1 MSKYFPKLRPFEG
14 NVKVELYL
22 SNYVTTADIKNA
34 TCVDT
39 SKFAKKVDWSNL
51 KREVDT
57 LDVCKL
63 KTNPVDLSKLSDV
76 VKREV
81 VKKNVYD
88 KLV

>member
-1 MSKYFPKLRPFEG
+1 MSKNFSKLRPLGG
-14 NVKVELYL
+14 NPKVELYL
-22 SNYVTTADIKNA
+22 SNYATTADLKIA

-39 SKFAKKVDWSNL
+39 LKFAKKVDWSNL
-51 KREVDT
+51 KREADE
-57 LDVCKL
+57 LNVCKL

-76 VKREV
+76 LKKEI